1 MNIISEEVKGR
12 VPVTILSV
20 QGDLDAASYSALI
33 AKGRELYEAGAR
45 HILIDMSGVGY
56 MASSGLVA
64 LHSIA
69 VLLRGEQ
76 ATEASVGWQ
85 TFHRLERDIEA
96 GSQQSVKLLQ
106 PGPAVTRVLETSGMN
121 AFFEVHQDRQAALAS
136 F

>member
-1 MNIISEEVKGR
+1 MDITVEEVEGR
-12 VPVTILSV
+12 VPVTVVSV
-20 QGDLDAASYSALI
+20 QGDLDAASYSSLI
-33 AKGRELYEAGAR
+33 SKARELYAGGAR

-56 MASSGLVA
+56 MGSSGLVA

-69 VLLRGEQ
+69 VLVRGEQ
-76 ATEASVGWQ
+76 PPDPSAGWQ

-96 GSQQSVKLLQ
+96 GSQHGVKLLN

-121 AFFEVHQDRQAALAS
+121 AFFEIHQDRQAALAS